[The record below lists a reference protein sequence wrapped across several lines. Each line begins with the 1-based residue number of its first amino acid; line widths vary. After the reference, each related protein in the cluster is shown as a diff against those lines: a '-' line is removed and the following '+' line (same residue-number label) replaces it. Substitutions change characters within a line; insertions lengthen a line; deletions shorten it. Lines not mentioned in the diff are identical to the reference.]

1 VVEMNEKELEE
12 IYRKYAESQG
22 FKLNPDKKF
31 LSKLLKGQLE
41 NERKHGYRYCTC
53 KARTGDLKIDKDIIC
68 PCKAHKDEIKKM
80 GRCWCGLFLKK

>member
-1 VVEMNEKELEE
+1 MDEKQLEE

-22 FKLNPDKKF
+22 FRLNPGKKF

-41 NERKHGYRYCTC
+41 NQKKIGSRYCTC
-53 KARTGDLKIDKDIIC
+53 KARIGDFETDKDIIC